1 MKDMKKVQELINKL
15 LAVTSENGATE
26 NEVITATT
34 KVREL
39 LAKYD
44 MDMSD
49 VVDIK
54 EEMQT
59 ASAETSNDKWKNTL
73 GAVIAQNFGCKVYI
87 SGKNMVF
94 YGYKRHCETAK
105 EVFKAIYEFGRK
117 RATEIYKE
125 YNSIGRDV
133 RGIKNQFYIGFVRGV
148 KSAFDVQSRALMIIT
163 PPEVETEYRKFSVNF
178 KTIKNRISYRRDDDI
193 YDRGVN
199 AGREIAS
206 RKAIVG

>member
-49 VVDIK
+49 IVDIK
-54 EEMQT
+54 EEMKT

-73 GAVIAQNFGCKVYI
+73 GAIIAQNFGCKVYI

-125 YNSIGRDV
+125 YNRAGIDV

-148 KSAFDVQSRALMIIT
+148 KSAFDAQSRALVVVT
-163 PPEVETEYRKFSVNF
+163 PPEVETEYKKFSANF
-178 KTIKNRISYRRDDDI
+178 KTVKNRISYRRDDDV
-193 YDRGVN
+193 YDRGVS
-199 AGREIAS
+199 AGREVAS

>member
-26 NEVITATT
+26 NEVIIATT
-34 KVREL
+34 KVGEI

-59 ASAETSNDKWKNTL
+59 ASAETSNDRWKNTL
-73 GAVIAQNFGCKVYI
+73 GAIIAQNFGCKVYI
-87 SGKNMVF
+87 NGKNMVF

-125 YNSIGRDV
+125 YSSIGRNV

-148 KSAFDVQSRALMIIT
+148 KSAFDAQSRALVVIT
-163 PPEVETEYRKFSVNF
+163 PPEVETEYKKFSANF
-178 KTIKNRISYRRDDDI
+178 KTIKNRISYRRDDDV
-193 YDRGVN
+193 YDRGVS

-206 RKAIVG
+206 RKAIA

>member
-15 LAVTSENGATE
+15 MAVTTENGATE

-34 KVREL
+34 KVREI

-44 MDMSD
+44 MDVSD

-59 ASAETSNDKWKNTL
+59 ASAETSNDLWKNTL
-73 GAVIAQNFGCKVYI
+73 GAIIAQNFGCKVYI

-125 YNSIGRDV
+125 YNRAGMDV
-133 RGIKNQFYIGFVRGV
+133 RGLKNQFYIGFVNGV
-148 KSAFDVQSRALMIIT
+148 KSAFDVQSRALVVVT
-163 PPEVETEYRKFSVNF
+163 PLEVETEYKKFSAGF
-178 KTIKNRISYRRDDDI
+178 GKKTNRITYRKNDDV

-199 AGREIAS
+199 AGREVAS